1 MKKKILVTGS
11 SGMVGK
17 SLVPLLKKKNY
28 IILTPSSNQ
37 LNLLDQNSIDRFI
50 KKKNHII

>member
-17 SLVPLLKKKNY
+17 SLIGLLKKKKLYNFDAK
-28 IILTPSSNQ
+28 LKWT
-37 LNLLDQNSIDRFI
+37 
-50 KKKNHII
+50 